1 MLKVQEFIKNHSDWE
16 ELLSQAP
23 YFLKI
28 SRDNVC
34 GKDLVGLRYNQIDSD
49 FSNEI
54 VRECRGLIL
63 SESDNYEVMTVPF
76 FKFGNYG
83 ESYVAPINWAT
94 AKITQKIDGSLIKI
108 VRIGDELLI
117 STNGTI
123 NASKAEV
130 SQGFS
135 CPFANYRELVLGAE
149 PLCNMSNDE
158 MLSLFDEGYTY
169 MFELTSIYNKVV
181 IPYDGIKLWF
191 IGCRDNQSLQE
202 ILIYDHP
209 LSKVFDTPKQYGFKS
224 LQECIDNAKLLPYND
239 EGYVVVDDSFNR
251 CKVKSAAYVAIHHLK
266 GEGILTPR
274 KALEL
279 IRMNEVVEFL
289 NYFNEY
295 RTNFEQ
301 LGNQYEALINDIQND
316 WEHHQPMIDQCESR
330 KDKAL
335 YIQANCK
342 YVSYAFGVLSSK
354 FSNSRVYVADLH
366 PDKVLQMIKQLGE

>member
-1 MLKVQEFIKNHSDWE
+1 MLKVQEFIRNHNDWE
-16 ELLSQAP
+16 QLLSQSP
-23 YFLKI
+23 YCLKV

-34 GKDLVGLRYNQIDSD
+34 GKDLIGLKYNQIDSD

-63 SESDNYEVMTVPF
+63 SESDNYEVVTVPF

-83 ESYVAPINWAT
+83 ESYVAPIDWSN

-123 NASKAEV
+123 DASKAEV
-130 SQGFS
+130 SQTFACS
-135 CPFANYRELVLGAE
+135 YANYRQLVLAAE
-149 PLCNMSNDE
+149 PLCNMSNDDI
-158 MLSLFDEGYTY
+158 LALFEEGYTY

-202 ILIYDHP
+202 ILIYNHP

-224 LQECIDNAKLLPYND
+224 LQECIDSAKLLPYND
-239 EGYVVVDDSFNR
+239 EGYVVVDNAFNR

-266 GEGILTPR
+266 GEGILTPK

-295 RTNFEQ
+295 RANFEQ
-301 LGNQYEALINDIQND
+301 LGNQYESLINDIQND
-316 WEHHQPMIDQCESR
+316 WDNHRQIIDSYDLR
-330 KDKAL
+330 KDKAM
-335 YIQANCK
+335 YIKDHCK
-342 YVSYAFGVLSSK
+342 YISFAFGMLDGK
-354 FSNSRVYVADLH
+354 FSNSRIYVANLH
-366 PDKVLQMIKQLGE
+366 PDNVLKMIEQLE